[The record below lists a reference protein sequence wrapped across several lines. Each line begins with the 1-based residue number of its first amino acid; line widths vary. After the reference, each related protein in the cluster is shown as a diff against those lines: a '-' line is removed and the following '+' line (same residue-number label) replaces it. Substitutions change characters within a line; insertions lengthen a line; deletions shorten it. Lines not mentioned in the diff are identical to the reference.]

1 MKALFIGGTG
11 TISTEVTK
19 LFVKNGGDL
28 YLLNRGQRKRQIPE
42 GVKVLI
48 GDINDEEGVAKL
60 LEGHFFDVIVDF
72 QCFNAEQAERDFRL
86 FHGKTKQYI
95 VISSA
100 AGYMKPCANS
110 PIVESMPLRNPYWEY
125 ARDKIA
131 LETVMHRHFRE
142 DNFPV
147 TIVRPSHTYGER
159 NQVVDCWTVLTRI
172 RKGKPVIIHGDG
184 TTLWTLTHSRD
195 FAKAFVGLMGNIH
208 AIGDTVHITSDEALT
223 WNQIF
228 EIIADIFGVKLNA
241 VHVSTE
247 FIADTREE
255 LRGGYFGDRS
265 NNVVF
270 DNSRIKS
277 YVPDF
282 VAKIPFAEGYK
293 EVVAYYLAHPELQ
306 EEDPDYSAW
315 CDAVAEEHQ
324 AAIERVNKR
333 LGNLVYSK

>member
-1 MKALFIGGTG
+1 MKALFVGGTG
-11 TISTEVTK
+11 VISTEVTN
-19 LFVKNGGDL
+19 LFVKNGGEL
-28 YLLNRGQRKRQIPE
+28 YLLNRGQREANIPD
-42 GVKVLI
+42 GVTVLH
-48 GDINDEEGVAKL
+48 GDINDEAHVQEL
-60 LEGHFFDVIVDF
+60 LKDQQFDVIADF
-72 QCFNAEQAERDFRL
+72 QCYNGENAERDFRL
-86 FHGKTKQYI
+86 FHGKTKQFI

-100 AGYMKPCANS
+100 AVYMKPCVNS

-125 ARDKIA
+125 ARDKIDV
-131 LETVMHRHFRE
+131 ETVMHKHFRE

-147 TIVRPSHTYGER
+147 TIVRPSHTYSAR
-159 NQVVDCWTVLTRI
+159 NQVVDNWTVLTRM

-195 FAKAFVGLMGNIH
+195 FAKAFVGLMGNVH

-228 EIIADIFGVKLNA
+228 EIIADLLGAKLNA

-282 VAKIPFAEGYK
+282 AAKIPFAEGYK
-293 EVVAYYLAHPELQ
+293 DCINYYLEHPKLQ
-306 EEDPDYSAW
+306 EEDLEYSAW

-324 AAIERVNKR
+324 AAIERVKAR
-333 LGNLVYSK
+333 LGQK